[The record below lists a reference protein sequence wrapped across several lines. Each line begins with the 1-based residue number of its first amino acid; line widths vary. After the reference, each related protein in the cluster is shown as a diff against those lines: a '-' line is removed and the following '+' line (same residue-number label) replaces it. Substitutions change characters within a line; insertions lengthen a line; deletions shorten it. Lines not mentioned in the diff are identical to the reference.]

1 MAKELFF
8 KELEK
13 FSHDHAQYVQQ
24 ADEIIQKHKQH
35 LQRDLFERLDKS
47 YNFQV
52 KSPLAKEFQALQSEF
67 KSIFQKW
74 DIELNKVIEA
84 QYLAKKYQNRII
96 FLVYGNTQKLLR
108 QTPKNTQ
115 PIWSNLMA

>member
-67 KSIFQKW
+67 KSILREKNYSAER
-74 DIELNKVIEA
+74 ILELNKF
-84 QYLAKKYQNRII
+84 AKSVAHALENC
-96 FLVYGNTQKLLR
+96 
-108 QTPKNTQ
+108 
-115 PIWSNLMA
+115 